1 MNNNTSSNYVNSEKY
16 TTSNYYSARDII
28 KKTNANSVNKIVKEN
43 KPSNISQVSGK
54 INILQHS
61 SNINSIQNYLKYLN
75 IGQKNKNYNKKNSP
89 VINKNKTHKLSANNI
104 NYMHNNTE
112 SNIYNN
118 TYNYE
123 TQNTFSQKTYSR
135 FKENN
140 NNIIEMSKNNNKINS
155 AINEIN
161 GTKIETPE
169 ELHFFYVKLLNDGK
183 NINFDRQIKSSVKY

>member
-1 MNNNTSSNYVNSEKY
+1 
-16 TTSNYYSARDII
+16 
-28 KKTNANSVNKIVKEN
+28 
-43 KPSNISQVSGK
+43 
-54 INILQHS
+54 
-61 SNINSIQNYLKYLN
+61 
-75 IGQKNKNYNKKNSP
+75 
-89 VINKNKTHKLSANNI
+89 
-104 NYMHNNTE
+104 MHNNTE

-140 NNIIEMSKNNNKINS
+140 NNNIIDMTKNNNKINS